1 MSIIEPFNDPAI
13 LDIDDLYRRI
23 PPKQIDDEGRVGL
36 EAFEDLELSVSVAK
50 LTTPQMTMDPVSHF
64 SNFNRWRLVSFIAGA
79 PRAEGQKVYMQPVE
93 DNPAHA
99 IVWGEKSLR
108 IQRKLASACQFV
120 DWQAAE
126 S

>member
-1 MSIIEPFNDPAI
+1 LCIIEPFNDPAI

-36 EAFEDLELSVSVAK
+36 EAFEDLELSVNVAK

-64 SNFNRWRLVSFIAGA
+64 SNFNRWRLASFLAGV
-79 PRAEGQKVYMQPVE
+79 PREEGQRVYMQPE
-93 DNPAHA
+93 ENNPAHA

-108 IQRKLASACQFV
+108 IQHKLASACQWV
-120 DWQAAE
+120 EWQTHID
-126 S
+126 